1 MDIPIK
7 CLYEWSR
14 IPAYNTEGDAGLDLH
29 AADDWDLAPGER
41 CLMGAG
47 VILAIPQGYVG
58 IIKDRSGWAARRG
71 LTTLA
76 GVVDATYRGEITV
89 VLLNTGDRVIP
100 IKRGDRIAQL
110 LVLACPTVRLIPSDD
125 LGGTERGARGFGS
138 SGV

>member
-14 IPAYNTEGDAGLDLH
+14 IPAYNTEGDAGLDLY
-29 AADDWDLAPGER
+29 AAEDWDLAPGER

-47 VILAIPQGYVG
+47 VILAIPRGYAG
-58 IIKDRSGWAARRG
+58 IIKDRSGWAARNG

-89 VLLNTGDRVIP
+89 ILLNTGNHTVS
-100 IKRGDRIAQL
+100 IKRGDRIAQIL
-110 LVLACPTVRLIPSDD
+110 ILACPTVRLIVSDNLD
-125 LGGTERGARGFGS
+125 ETERGARGFGS